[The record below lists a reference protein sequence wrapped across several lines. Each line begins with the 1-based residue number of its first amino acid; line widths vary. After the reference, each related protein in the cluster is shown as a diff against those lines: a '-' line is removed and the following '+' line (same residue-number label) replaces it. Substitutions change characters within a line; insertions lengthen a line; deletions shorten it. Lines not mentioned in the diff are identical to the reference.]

1 MPDGI
6 RAFCFPRDD
15 RDFGDHVE
23 RLVQESSEEPMGAAI
38 EALLRE
44 TYPLAVI
51 SPRQAMAAVDGQHI
65 WYVYRDGAY
74 PKHQEMVTPVDDD
87 PP

>member
-1 MPDGI
+1 MD
-6 RAFCFPRDD
+6 
-15 RDFGDHVE
+15 
-23 RLVQESSEEPMGAAI
+23 AAI

-51 SPRQAMAAVDGQHI
+51 SPRQAMAAVDGLRI

-74 PKHQEMVTPVDDD
+74 QAHQDVGTPDDEAS
-87 PP
+87 P